1 MSLREVYE
9 TTFTDLHPRKEE
21 VSHMREKV
29 IEHYLVMET
38 EKAGGKAVKFVS
50 PSFAGMPDRL
60 ILLPDGK
67 MGFVEVKAPGQKPRP
82 LQLKRH
88 AMLRRLGY
96 QVFVLDAIEAIP
108 GILEIIA
115 HTPDGKGGG
124 AE

>member
-1 MSLREVYE
+1 
-9 TTFTDLHPRKEE
+9 
-21 VSHMREKV
+21 MRENV
-29 IEHYLVMET
+29 IEHHLVMET

-60 ILLPDGK
+60 ILLADGK

-108 GILEIIA
+108 SVLETIA
-115 HTPDGKGGG
+115 HASDGEGGG
-124 AE
+124 HT